1 MAYKVYDTVIVRDIR
16 NETDYPDSMK
26 AYSGQVAH
34 VMKVITAQMYSG
46 PNGNELRVYYEL
58 DIDAGKG
65 LWPERFL
72 SPYVGNEKTED
83 EWIDQI
89 LHLISDIETKCDLIK
104 RQLWRKKH
112 N

>member
-1 MAYKVYDTVIVRDIR
+1 MAYSPYDTVVIRDIR
-16 NETDYPDSMK
+16 NDADCPDGLK
-26 AYSGQVAH
+26 EYSGQVAH

-58 DIDAGKG
+58 DIDGGRG

-72 SPYVGNEKTED
+72 RPHIDGGKSED

-104 RQLWRKKH
+104 RQLWRKNH